1 MAEVEDCFL
10 WIDIKSNSTASISYT
25 CQRWIYYFHIFFFF
39 FFVQI
44 SSFPSLNICLCIV
57 VFRRLKKR
65 YRPLLLLKNIVK
77 KSNTLLSNTRCL
89 FITRMFVENSRERDI
104 WKQIDQNKKKERKK
118 GSIGIRNTLFYHIQI
133 FDRVITYSKS
143 DLSLYSKELAV

>member
-1 MAEVEDCFL
+1 
-10 WIDIKSNSTASISYT
+10 
-25 CQRWIYYFHIFFFF
+25 
-39 FFVQI
+39 
-44 SSFPSLNICLCIV
+44 
-57 VFRRLKKR
+57 
-65 YRPLLLLKNIVK
+65 
-77 KSNTLLSNTRCL
+77 
-89 FITRMFVENSRERDI
+89 MFVENSRERDI